1 MLLTS
6 LCNGLLPVLTKA
18 YLIQESHQIKLL
30 QYQKQKTKLKEGQMN
45 VQYLDQDMLLNPKI
59 VTMTSQSYKR
69 YQYLYGGSNN
79 AKPRKTALTTKMY
92 KPFREGILHSL
103 MYQKVFSKQE
113 EDEDDPVS

>member
-1 MLLTS
+1 
-6 LCNGLLPVLTKA
+6 
-18 YLIQESHQIKLL
+18 
-30 QYQKQKTKLKEGQMN
+30 MN